1 MKDVNCRGTETDIQN
16 CSYSGWSVNDCK
28 HSEDVGVDC
37 CKFTS
42 EHNYIVCSDI
52 YLLKVIRVPR
62 LNSIFDRQIPN

>member
-42 EHNYIVCSDI
+42 KNNYIVCSDI